1 MASTRRL
8 EIFHDPATAFDTA
21 DMPLQTS
28 TSFGEPLFS
37 DENSPLNALL
47 GKSITFNPPTC
58 AATGRSPLKSAQQP
72 RGNPSIAL
80 FSDKMVTFAPPPNS
94 EAFATD
100 SPVKQSISSTFQDLP
115 PQKAQKSV
123 YTTIPNTRSADKEN
137 FSPAYHNDNFAEFP
151 DPTYGYK
158 APLKRLL
165 PDPAG
170 LLEINDKRR
179 LLETNHKKRLLQDIA
194 GVPEITYKKPRLEE
208 PKPIQIPEPQD
219 MPQIDDNGTKPPYSY
234 ALLIGMSIL
243 RAPGRRLTLAQI
255 YKWISDSFS
264 YYRASDAGWQNSIRH
279 NLSLNK
285 AFIKQERPKDDPGK
299 GNYWAIEPG
308 MEAQFVKDKPSRRP
322 NSSSGPT
329 MTTAGPSMK
338 SFSQPSNEPNS
349 SAWFP
354 PVQPSSEGNFSA
366 WPIPIQ
372 TATQPNR
379 QVADHQAVDAT
390 EPSSDA
396 TIPASDAP
404 SNGDDFEEITSMPP
418 PQSRNHLS
426 SPLQIIHSSPPVP
439 HRSQLREDTPPHVT
453 EFALPSTRSRSR
465 KRKMATMDDSGY
477 FSSLESSAARPYPN
491 GYISNP
497 EVDID
502 RPKIKRGRAEEE
514 IARIR
519 SSSHDI
525 SPSKGRSS
533 LKQPTPTL
541 VSSSPL
547 RHFDSSLMLPPLTP
561 AVTFKLP
568 PKPPASISPNTNL
581 RNHRNKI
588 RELVGSP
595 VKNMSLLNDEIP
607 FSPAFKIVEDEHYAF
622 NDDIHTGFNIFADSP
637 AMAYSRHFSVSPG
650 KRSARR
656 PRLDRTNK
664 TSNILADVTGAS
676 LNSKALSNTPYLESP
691 IRQKSQKSPCKP
703 PAFDTNLDD
712 VSKEDVFSLD
722 LYVDDEPD
730 EFGGLDILQSFQK
743 IGGNRNLKSAKK
755 SSRPALGARS
765 LTSRF

>member
-8 EIFHDPATAFDTA
+8 EIFHDPVTSFDTT
-21 DMPLQTS
+21 DMPLQNS
-28 TSFGEPLFS
+28 TSFGEPLS
-37 DENSPLNALL
+37 DHNSPFNALF
-47 GKSITFNPPTC
+47 GKSVTFNPPTC
-58 AATGRSPLKSAQQP
+58 APTGRSPTKSAQQP
-72 RGNPSIAL
+72 RGNSPKAL
-80 FSDKMVTFAPPPNS
+80 FSDKLITFAPPSNI
-94 EAFATD
+94 EVFGTD
-100 SPVKQSISSTFQDLP
+100 SPVKKSITSTFQDLASH
-115 PQKAQKSV
+115 KAQTCA
-123 YTTIPNTRSADKEN
+123 YTTFPSTRSADKEN

-158 APLKRLL
+158 APLKNLL

-170 LLEINDKRR
+170 LLEINDKKM
-179 LLETNHKKRLLQDIA
+179 LLDINHKKRQLRDPA
-194 GVPEITYKKPRLEE
+194 GLSETTYKKPRCEE

-219 MPQIDDNGTKPPYSY
+219 MPQIDDDGTKPPYRY

-264 YYRASDAGWQNSIRH
+264 HYRASDAGWQNSIRH

-308 MEAQFVKDKPSRRP
+308 MEAQFVKDKPTHRP

-329 MTTAGPSMK
+329 MTTAGPGMG
-338 SFSQPSNEPNS
+338 SFSQPSSEPNS

-354 PVQPSSEGNFSA
+354 PVQPSSEANFSA
-366 WPIPIQ
+366 WPVPIQ
-372 TATQPNR
+372 SATQPDRQVSNR
-379 QVADHQAVDAT
+379 QAIDAT

-404 SNGDDFEEITSMPP
+404 SNGDDFEEVINMPP

-426 SPLQIIHSSPPVP
+426 SPLQVIHSSPPVA

-453 EFALPSTRSRSR
+453 EFALPSSRSRSR

-491 GYISNP
+491 GYISNS
-497 EVDID
+497 EVDVD
-502 RPKIKRGRAEEE
+502 RPRIKRGRAEEE

-533 LKQPTPTL
+533 LKQPTPAL

-561 AVTFKLP
+561 AVMFKLP

-637 AMAYSRHFSVSPG
+637 AMAYSRHFPASPG

-676 LNSKALSNTPYLESP
+676 LNSKALSKTLYLESP
-691 IRQKSQKSPCKP
+691 IRQKSQKSPCKS

-712 VSKEDVFSLD
+712 VSKEDIFSLD

-730 EFGGLDILQSFQK
+730 DFGGLDILQGFQK
-743 IGGNRNLKSAKK
+743 IGGNKNPKSAKK

-765 LTSRF
+765 LTSRS

>member
-72 RGNPSIAL
+72 RGNPSIAP
-80 FSDKMVTFAPPPNS
+80 FSDKMVTFAPPPNG

-123 YTTIPNTRSADKEN
+123 YTTIPNTRSPDKEN

-170 LLEINDKRR
+170 LLEINDKKR
-179 LLETNHKKRLLQDIA
+179 LLEINHKKRLLQDIA

-208 PKPIQIPEPQD
+208 PKTIQIPEPQD

-329 MTTAGPSMK
+329 MNTAGPNMK

-379 QVADHQAVDAT
+379 QVADHQAADAT

-502 RPKIKRGRAEEE
+502 RPRIKRGRAEEE

-691 IRQKSQKSPCKP
+691 IRQKSQKSPCKS

-743 IGGNRNLKSAKK
+743 IGGNRNFKSAKK